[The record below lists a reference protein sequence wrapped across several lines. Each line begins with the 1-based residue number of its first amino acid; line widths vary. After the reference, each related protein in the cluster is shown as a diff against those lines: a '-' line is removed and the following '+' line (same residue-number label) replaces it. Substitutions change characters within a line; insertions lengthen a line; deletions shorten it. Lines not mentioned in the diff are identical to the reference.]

1 MLVLRST
8 KAPISMRNET
18 LQLKL
23 EIAILG
29 EALWSAATRGRFVP
43 SIAIA
48 CG

>member
-1 MLVLRST
+1 
-8 KAPISMRNET
+8 MRNGT

-23 EIAILG
+23 KLEILG
-29 EALWSAATRGRFVP
+29 EARTREAFRSWSAATRRRFVS